1 MRTSLSIYYKLRNI
15 MVIMQKLYLIKGKG
29 RGEDMR
35 RMREFAPIMSSPEH
49 HEGIQNSNF
58 PQTMGKYTNCFF

>member
-1 MRTSLSIYYKLRNI
+1 
-15 MVIMQKLYLIKGKG
+15 
-29 RGEDMR
+29 MR

-58 PQTMGKYTNCFF
+58 PQTMGKYTIFFTLIVFDKALHQITDSNCLFHHRI